1 MSKREAIRILMVS
14 PGYFACDL
22 GTRRKLVKELCLIKS
37 EWFQNVVDDV
47 RGRPGLNPAG
57 V

>member
-47 RGRPGLNPAG
+47 RGRPGLNSAR